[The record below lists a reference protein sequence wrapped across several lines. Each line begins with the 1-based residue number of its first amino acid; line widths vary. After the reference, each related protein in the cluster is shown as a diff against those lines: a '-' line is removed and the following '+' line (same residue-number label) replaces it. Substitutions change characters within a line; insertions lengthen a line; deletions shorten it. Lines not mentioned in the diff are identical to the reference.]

1 MSNNFDGIKAQ
12 KFGVEIECTGLT
24 REAAA
29 KAISRVL
36 LSDFVHE
43 GGGYDKYLI
52 KDSQGRKWNVVYD
65 SSIKRFNEQRQTTN
79 SKCYAVEIVT
89 PVLEYKD
96 IELLQ
101 DVVRTVRKAGG
112 ITGAEYS

>member
-12 KFGVEIECTGLT
+12 KFGVEIECTGFT

-43 GGGYDKYLI
+43 GGGYDKYSI

-65 SSIKRFNEQRQTTN
+65 SRYSMQIGRNWKRRYLRSFRRRQ
-79 SKCYAVEIVT
+79 C
-89 PVLEYKD
+89 
-96 IELLQ
+96 LLSL
-101 DVVRTVRKAGG
+101 KMMK
-112 ITGAEYS
+112 